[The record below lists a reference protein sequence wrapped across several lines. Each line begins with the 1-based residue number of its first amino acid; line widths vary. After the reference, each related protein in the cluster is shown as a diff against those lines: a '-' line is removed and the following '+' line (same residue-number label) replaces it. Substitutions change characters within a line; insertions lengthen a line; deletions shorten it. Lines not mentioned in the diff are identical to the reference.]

1 MMLKSQQN
9 TVQLSIANKKVK
21 REKQVFI
28 QTKLNLKN
36 KISKKNK
43 RREKSFFKSFFVSQS
58 EEEEELV
65 KGVALLGAVCVVL
78 MS

>member
-9 TVQLSIANKKVK
+9 TVQLSTANKKVK